1 MGTVYYL
8 PTCELCGGLLG
19 RERDLLGD
27 YVSHENRGEGGSGN
41 GSTCASCWET
51 LRRAES
57 RANHPSNQELSD

>member
-8 PTCELCGGLLG
+8 PTCDWCGGLLG

-27 YVSHENRGEGGSGN
+27 YVSHENRGEGGSGD
-41 GSTCASCWET
+41 GRSCASCWET

-57 RANHPSNQELSD
+57 IRNHPSNWGLTD